1 MKVGSDL
8 RNVYIWGTA
17 REYLAALALTMM
29 VEGKVG
35 RKQAPVS
42 LGDAASL
49 AILEACERR
58 GVMPGVIGGRVGQV
72 QKEKA

>member
-1 MKVGSDL
+1 
-8 RNVYIWGTA
+8 
-17 REYLAALALTMM
+17 MM
-29 VEGKVG
+29 TEGQVW
-35 RKQAPVS
+35 RKQSTVS